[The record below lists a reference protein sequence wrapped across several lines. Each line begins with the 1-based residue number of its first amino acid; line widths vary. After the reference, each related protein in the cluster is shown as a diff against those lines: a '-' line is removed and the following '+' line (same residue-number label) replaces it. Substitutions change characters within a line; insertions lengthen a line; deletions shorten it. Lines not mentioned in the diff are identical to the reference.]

1 MRRLSMAVAAVG
13 AAGVLTVAVPASAQA
28 ATGTFQYTHAY
39 AKLTVTLLNP
49 ADGTCIPTT
58 AYGTVTNNSSSN
70 VTLYPSPACQGE
82 PLGTLPP
89 NTAASDLA
97 FASVI
102 FTAP

>member
-1 MRRLSMAVAAVG
+1 M
-13 AAGVLTVAVPASAQA
+13 
-28 ATGTFQYTHAY
+28 
-39 AKLTVTLLNP
+39 
-49 ADGTCIPTT
+49 
-58 AYGTVTNNSSSN
+58 TNSTNRN

-89 NTAASDLA
+89 KGTASALT